1 MTSLRIPKLE
11 FSPVGAA
18 GAYPD
23 WVRNLR
29 GYSGSYVI
37 AEQRRGGGGAPV
49 VYVGESH
56 KGKLY
61 DTLTR
66 HFQQWRRAK
75 NWWAGQ
81 FGGRTDA
88 PGTTYQRGR
97 CLVAVVLSSAEQ
109 AIELQWLL
117 IAQLHPRDNLV
128 EQVEEIAEDLDQ
140 VGELESAPF

>member
-1 MTSLRIPKLE
+1 MTTLRMPKLE

-23 WVRNLR
+23 WVRDLR

-37 AEQRRGGGGAPV
+37 AEQRRGGGDAPV

-56 KGKLY
+56 TGKLY
-61 DTLTR
+61 ETLTR

-75 NWWAGQ
+75 KWWAGQ
-81 FGGRTDA
+81 FGRTDA

-97 CLVAVVLSSAEQ
+97 CLVAVVLSPAGQ

-128 EQVEEIAEDLDQ
+128 GQVEDAAEDLDQ
-140 VGELESAPF
+140 VAELEPAPF